1 MLRRWMLGVVVLAL
15 TGAACTESAGDAY
28 RRGIQKWNDGQM
40 LEAAETLRAITRTHP
55 ESEYAPR
62 ALLKVAQIQAY
73 DLRRYEAA
81 EETYRLFLKLYPQ
94 SSQAITALEE
104 LTTLLYEKKA
114 DYLGAI
120 NECQRYID
128 SFPNAPKV
136 PLMHQRVV
144 ASYLKL
150 RNFEQAR
157 VEAGLFLRKFP
168 NHEQADGVAYE
179 IVRSYFL
186 EGKPDKAADEARR
199 ALAAR
204 PASAYGA
211 RLRFLLAAALED
223 SDRLAEALDAY
234 KLARDGH
241 PDPAIVDKKIAA
253 VEDRIARK
261 HSSSSET
268 KRQ

>member
-1 MLRRWMLGVVVLAL
+1 MLGVTAAIAL
-15 TGAACTESAGDAY
+15 AACMESAGDAY

-40 LEAAETLRAITRTHP
+40 IEAAESLRAITRSFP
-55 ESEYAPR
+55 ESQYAPK

-73 DLRRYEAA
+73 DLRRYEQA

-114 DYLGAI
+114 DYVGAI

-128 SFPNAPKV
+128 SFPNAPLV
-136 PLMHQRVV
+136 PLMHQRIVN
-144 ASYLKL
+144 SYVQL

-157 VEAGLFLRKFP
+157 VEAGIFLRKYGDDAG
-168 NHEQADGVAYE
+168 ADGVAYE

-186 EGKPDKAADEARR
+186 EGKPDKAADEARK

-204 PASAYGA
+204 PKSTFAA
-211 RLRFLLAAALED
+211 RTRFLMAAALED
-223 SDRLAEALDAY
+223 SDRLPEALDAY
-234 KLARDGH
+234 RLARNGH

-261 HSSSSET
+261 HSSPET
-268 KRQ
+268 KRP